1 MDSGSFV
8 EYDMFVEHTCTDFGM
23 DKEKVKPL
31 VDLIIRIN
39 QFVDELV
46 YR

>member
-23 DKEKVKPL
+23 DKEKVKLL

-39 QFVDELV
+39 QYIDELV
-46 YR
+46 FR